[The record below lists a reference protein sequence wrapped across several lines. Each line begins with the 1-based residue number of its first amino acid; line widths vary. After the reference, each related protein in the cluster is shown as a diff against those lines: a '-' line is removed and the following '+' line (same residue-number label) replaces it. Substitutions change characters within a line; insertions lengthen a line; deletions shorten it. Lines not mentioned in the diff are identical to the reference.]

1 LKKSNSSPLLVAGVH
16 QSTEAYPN
24 TLYRVHQLR
33 NRFDAREVN
42 VPMWST
48 TSGGWKSTRSPIHT
62 LWRAITSHLQVA
74 WAIGCRPH
82 CNIIYIPYPAPL
94 VALLASLLP
103 HRPRR
108 IVVDGFIS
116 LYDTVV
122 NDRKLWSPNSLLSR
136 LLYKLERHAF
146 IKADIV
152 LVDTLQNTKFYSK
165 LFNLSPAHFLAL
177 PLATNEVDYVPTPYS
192 PSGKCC
198 RVLFIGTLVPLHGI
212 RTIIEAA
219 RRLASRQDVEFQI
232 IGDGADAPLLQAEIA
247 DLVNVTWQRR
257 WYSAEELAREI
268 KASDICLG
276 IFGDTD
282 KTQRV
287 CPYKI
292 YSYSSIGRAII
303 TGNTDWLQSA
313 AGSAPS
319 PPFLGVPVNNPSALA
334 DAIAFLADSP
344 QERIHLAESAR
355 SFYAKHLSN
364 AASMQLL
371 ERLLFAESN
380 EARRE

>member
-1 LKKSNSSPLLVAGVH
+1 MKKSNSSTLLVAGVH
-16 QSTEAYPN
+16 QSTDAYPN
-24 TLYRVHQLR
+24 TLYRVCQLR
-33 NRFDAREVN
+33 SRLDTREVN
-42 VPMWST
+42 FPMWST
-48 TSGGWKSTRSPIHT
+48 TTGGWKSTRSPIKT

-74 WAIGCRPH
+74 WAIGCMPH

-94 VALLASLLP
+94 VTLLAYLLP

-108 IVVDGFIS
+108 IIVDGFIS

-122 NDRKLWSPNSLLSR
+122 NDRKLWSPNALLPR

-152 LVDTLQNTKFYSK
+152 LVDTSQNAQFYSR
-165 LFNLSPAHFLAL
+165 LFNLPPAHFFAL
-177 PLATNEVDYVPTPYS
+177 PLATNEIDYIPTPYS
-192 PSGKCC
+192 PSGERC

-212 RTIIEAA
+212 CTIIEAA

-232 IGDGADAPLLQAEIA
+232 IGDGADAPLLQAAIA

-257 WYSAEELAREI
+257 WYSAEELASEI

-276 IFGDTD
+276 VFGDTD

-313 AGSAPS
+313 AGSS
-319 PPFLGVPVNNPSALA
+319 LTPPFLGVPVNNPSALA
-334 DAIAFLADSP
+334 DAIAFLADAP
-344 QERIHLAESAR
+344 LERIRLAESAR
-355 SFYAKHLSN
+355 SFYATHLSN

-371 ERLLFAESN
+371 ERLLFTESN

>member
-1 LKKSNSSPLLVAGVH
+1 MKKYNSTPLLVAGVH

-24 TLYRVHQLR
+24 TLYRIYQLR
-33 NRFDAREVN
+33 SRFYASEVN
-42 VPMWST
+42 FPMWST
-48 TSGGWKSTRSPIHT
+48 TTGGWKSTRSPIQT

-74 WAIGCRPH
+74 WAIGRKPH
-82 CNIIYIPYPAPL
+82 CNILYIPYPAPL

-103 HRPRR
+103 NRPHR
-108 IVVDGFIS
+108 IVLDGFIS

-122 NDRKLWSPNSLLSR
+122 NDRKLWSPNALPSR

-152 LVDTLQNTKFYSK
+152 LVDTSHNAKFYSK
-165 LFNLSPAHFLAL
+165 LFNISPSHFFAL
-177 PLATNEVDYVPTPYS
+177 PLATNEVDYTPTPYS
-192 PSGKCC
+192 PSEARC

-219 RRLASRQDVEFQI
+219 RQLTSRQDIEFQI
-232 IGDGADAPLLQAEIA
+232 IGDGVDAPLLQAEIA

-257 WYSAEELAREI
+257 WCSAEELASEI

-276 IFGDTD
+276 VFGDTD

-313 AGSAPS
+313 AAPTS
-319 PPFLGVPVNNPSALA
+319 PPPFLGVPVNNPSALA
-334 DAIAFLADSP
+334 NAIAFLADAP
-344 QERIHLAESAR
+344 EERTRLAVSAR
-355 SFYAKHLSN
+355 NFYATHLSN

-371 ERLLFAESN
+371 ERFLFAESN
-380 EARRE
+380 EARSE

>member
-1 LKKSNSSPLLVAGVH
+1 
-16 QSTEAYPN
+16 
-24 TLYRVHQLR
+24 
-33 NRFDAREVN
+33 
-42 VPMWST
+42 M
-48 TSGGWKSTRSPIHT
+48 
-62 LWRAITSHLQVA
+62 
-74 WAIGCRPH
+74 
-82 CNIIYIPYPAPL
+82 
-94 VALLASLLP
+94 
-103 HRPRR
+103 
-108 IVVDGFIS
+108 DGFIS

-152 LVDTLQNTKFYSK
+152 LVDTSQNANFYSK

-192 PSGKCC
+192 PSGECC

-219 RRLASRQDVEFQI
+219 RRLASRQDIQFQI

-247 DLVNVTWQRR
+247 DLVNVTWQQR
-257 WYSAEELAREI
+257 WYSAEELSREI

-313 AGSAPS
+313 VGSALC

-344 QERIHLAESAR
+344 QERIRLAESAR

>member
-1 LKKSNSSPLLVAGVH
+1 MNKTKFAPLLVAGVH

-24 TLYRVHQLR
+24 TLYRVCQLR
-33 NRFDAREVN
+33 SRLGAHEVN
-42 VPMWST
+42 FPMWST
-48 TSGGWKSTRSPIHT
+48 ATGGWKSTRSPIHT

-74 WAIGCRPH
+74 WAIGCKPS

-103 HRPRR
+103 HRSHR
-108 IVVDGFIS
+108 IVLDGFIS

-122 NDRKLWSPNSLLSR
+122 NDRKLWSPDTLLSR
-136 LLYKLERHAF
+136 LLYKLERYAF
-146 IKADIV
+146 SKADIV
-152 LVDTLQNTKFYSK
+152 LVDTAQNAKFYSQ
-165 LFNLSPAHFLAL
+165 LFNLPPKHFFAL
-177 PLATNEVDYVPTPYS
+177 PLATNEIDYIPTPYA
-192 PSGKCC
+192 PSGGRC

-219 RRLASRQDVEFQI
+219 RRLTSRQDIEFQI

-247 DLVNVTWQRR
+247 GLVNVSWQRR
-257 WYSAEELAREI
+257 WYSAEELASEI

-276 IFGDTD
+276 IFGETD

-313 AGSAPS
+313 AGSALP
-319 PPFLGVPVNNPSALA
+319 PPFLGVPVNNSSALA
-334 DAIAFLADSP
+334 DAIAFLADAP
-344 QERIHLAESAR
+344 QERLRLAESAR
-355 SFYAKHLSN
+355 NFYATHLSN
-364 AASMQLL
+364 AASMQSL
-371 ERLLFAESN
+371 ERLLLAEPN
-380 EARRE
+380 RE